1 MLRRRQDAVKYA
13 VVKYSETFCIG
24 ASCRMISPALLAL
37 LRCPSCGS
45 TELDNQSDAVVCRV
59 CSITYPKRA
68 GYIDLMPRGV
78 NYDYV
83 SKYVTEEEQL
93 SEELDYRD
101 LAPAVLAAGVRNR
114 TTVRLLNL
122 NKNDVCLDNACGN
135 GKFAVWNA
143 HLVKTMVG
151 NDPAT
156 MFADVALAQ
165 IDLTQADSR
174 NLPFDD
180 NVFDKAFSLDV
191 LEHFPI
197 DVIDAYLAEQARVL
211 KPGGQFLAMSNTREK
226 STLQPL
232 VSLSRWIGKQ
242 FVKAGVYDFEREK
255 LRKSDHVKALE
266 TWEDV
271 LAAFERAGLKPVKVV
286 FWNSVFTSFVEH
298 VLMKLGEAWAGRSK
312 PSTSSS
318 KSVAISD
325 GTDREIRAR
334 RRLRGSLDRK
344 GGLYY
349 FLMLVTWVMEL
360 DIWLFGSLRSG
371 SYFIVVEKPRP

>member
-1 MLRRRQDAVKYA
+1 
-13 VVKYSETFCIG
+13 
-24 ASCRMISPALLAL
+24 MISPALIAL

-45 TELDNQSDAVVCRV
+45 KDLADHAAEVTCRA
-59 CSITYPKRA
+59 CSVSYPKRN

-93 SEELDYRD
+93 AEELDYRD

-114 TTVRLLNL
+114 TTVRLLEL
-122 NKNDVCLDNACGN
+122 NRDDICLDNACGN

-156 MFADVALAQ
+156 MFADEALQ
-165 IDLTQADSR
+165 KIDITQADSR

-180 NVFDKAFSLDV
+180 NTFTKAFSLDV
-191 LEHFPI
+191 LEHFPM
-197 DVIDAYLAEQARVL
+197 DVIDEYLAEQARVL
-211 KPGGQFLAMSNTREK
+211 KPGGRFLAMSNTREK

-255 LRKSDHVKALE
+255 LRKSDHIKALE

-271 LAAFERAGLKPVKVV
+271 LAAFDRAGLKPVKVV

-298 VLMKLGEAWAGRSK
+298 VLMKLGEAWAGRNK
-312 PSTSSS
+312 PSNGKSSA
-318 KSVAISD
+318 VISD

-349 FLMLVTWVMEL
+349 FLMLVTWFMEL

-371 SYFIVVEKPRP
+371 SYFIVVEKPRA

>member
-1 MLRRRQDAVKYA
+1 
-13 VVKYSETFCIG
+13 
-24 ASCRMISPALLAL
+24 MISPALLAL

-45 TELDNQSDAVVCRV
+45 TELDNQPTAVVCRV
-59 CSITYPKRA
+59 CAVTYPKQA

-114 TTVRLLNL
+114 TTVRLLKL
-122 NKNDVCLDNACGN
+122 TKNDVCLDNACGN

-197 DVIDAYLAEQARVL
+197 DVIDAYLAE
-211 KPGGQFLAMSNTREK
+211 
-226 STLQPL
+226 
-232 VSLSRWIGKQ
+232 
-242 FVKAGVYDFEREK
+242 
-255 LRKSDHVKALE
+255 
-266 TWEDV
+266 
-271 LAAFERAGLKPVKVV
+271 
-286 FWNSVFTSFVEH
+286 
-298 VLMKLGEAWAGRSK
+298 
-312 PSTSSS
+312 
-318 KSVAISD
+318 
-325 GTDREIRAR
+325 
-334 RRLRGSLDRK
+334 
-344 GGLYY
+344 
-349 FLMLVTWVMEL
+349 
-360 DIWLFGSLRSG
+360 
-371 SYFIVVEKPRP
+371 

>member
-1 MLRRRQDAVKYA
+1 
-13 VVKYSETFCIG
+13 
-24 ASCRMISPALLAL
+24 LL
-37 LRCPSCGS
+37 
-45 TELDNQSDAVVCRV
+45 
-59 CSITYPKRA
+59 K
-68 GYIDLMPRGV
+68 
-78 NYDYV
+78 
-83 SKYVTEEEQL
+83 
-93 SEELDYRD
+93 
-101 LAPAVLAAGVRNR
+101 
-114 TTVRLLNL
+114 L

-226 STLQPL
+226 SSLQPL
-232 VSLSRWIGKQ
+232 VSMSRWIGKQ

-298 VLMKLGEAWAGRSK
+298 VLMKLGEAWAGRAKQSR
-312 PSTSSS
+312 TSNT
-318 KSVAISD
+318 SVTISD

-349 FLMLVTWVMEL
+349 FLMLVTWFMEL

-371 SYFIVVEKPRP
+371 SYFIVVEKPRA

>member
-1 MLRRRQDAVKYA
+1 
-13 VVKYSETFCIG
+13 
-24 ASCRMISPALLAL
+24 MISEALFPL
-37 LRCPSCGS
+37 LRCPSCTS
-45 TELDNQSDAVVCRV
+45 TNLENTPDAVVCRQCQV
-59 CSITYPKRA
+59 QYPKRA

-78 NYDYV
+78 DYDYV
-83 SKYVTEEEQL
+83 SKYVSEEEQL
-93 SEELDYRD
+93 AEELDYRD
-101 LAPAVLAAGVRNR
+101 LAPPVLAAGVRNK
-114 TTVRLLNL
+114 TTVRLLEL
-122 NKNDVCLDNACGN
+122 NKNDVCLDNGCGN
-135 GKFAVWNA
+135 GRFAVWNA
-143 HLVKTMVG
+143 DLVKTMVG

-156 MFADVALAQ
+156 MFADAA
-165 IDLTQADSR
+165 ITSIELTQADSR
-174 NLPFDD
+174 NLPFAD

-211 KPGGQFLAMSNTREK
+211 KPGGRFLAMSNTREK

-232 VSLSRWIGKQ
+232 VNLSRWIGRQ

-255 LRKSDHVKALE
+255 LRKSDHIKALE

-298 VLMKLGEAWAGRSK
+298 VLMKLGEAWAGRNK
-312 PSTSSS
+312 QGE
-318 KSVAISD
+318 KSAKSAVISD

-334 RRLRGSLDRK
+334 RRLRGQLDRK

-349 FLMLVTWVMEL
+349 LLNFITWMMEL
-360 DIWLFGSLRSG
+360 DLHLFGKLHSG
-371 SYFIVVEKPRP
+371 SYFIVVEKPRQ

>member
-1 MLRRRQDAVKYA
+1 
-13 VVKYSETFCIG
+13 
-24 ASCRMISPALLAL
+24 
-37 LRCPSCGS
+37 
-45 TELDNQSDAVVCRV
+45 
-59 CSITYPKRA
+59 
-68 GYIDLMPRGV
+68 
-78 NYDYV
+78 
-83 SKYVTEEEQL
+83 
-93 SEELDYRD
+93 
-101 LAPAVLAAGVRNR
+101 
-114 TTVRLLNL
+114 
-122 NKNDVCLDNACGN
+122 
-135 GKFAVWNA
+135 
-143 HLVKTMVG
+143 MVG

-156 MFADVALAQ
+156 MFADAA
-165 IDLTQADSR
+165 ITSIELTQADSR
-174 NLPFDD
+174 NLPFAD

-211 KPGGQFLAMSNTREK
+211 KPGGRFLAMSNTREK

-232 VSLSRWIGKQ
+232 VNLSRWIGRQ

-255 LRKSDHVKALE
+255 LRKSDHIKALE

-312 PSTSSS
+312 QGDKRA
-318 KSVAISD
+318 KSAVISD

-334 RRLRGSLDRK
+334 RRLRGQLDRK

-349 FLMLVTWVMEL
+349 LLNFITWMMEL
-360 DIWLFGSLRSG
+360 DLHLFGKLHSG
-371 SYFIVVEKPRP
+371 SYFIVVEKPRQ